1 MCTLSC
7 CDCEMLVETPQC
19 KMFGFLPVPF
29 TGVSDENDG
38 TSAGKGVAVVS
49 GNGVIGGGGGT
60 GSTVLEGISVG
71 VSVDEGIF
79 VGTSVGRSEDG
90 GPVGCD
96 VALAVSLGT
105 GTGTAGAAVVLSPVA
120 SPFGGGAAGAA
131 VARVSP
137 FTLPV
142 FAVYVATDSEIVLP
156 SPSTATWRTTDTVWT
171 TAVTVLF
178 GGVDG

>member
-1 MCTLSC
+1 MCTFSC
-7 CDCEMLVETPQC
+7 CYCEMLVGTHQC
-19 KMFGFLPVPF
+19 KKFGFLPVPF
-29 TGVSDENDG
+29 TGVSEENDG
-38 TSAGKGVAVVS
+38 TPAGKGVAVVP
-49 GNGVIGGGGGT
+49 GNEVTGGGGGT
-60 GSTVLEGISVG
+60 GSTVLEGI
-71 VSVDEGIF
+71 F
-79 VGTSVGRSEDG
+79 VRTSVGRSEDG
-90 GPVGCD
+90 GSVGCD

-105 GTGTAGAAVVLSPVA
+105 GTGTAGAAFVLSFVA
-120 SPFGGGAAGAA
+120 SPLGAGAAGAA

-156 SPSTATWRTTDTVWT
+156 SPSTATCRTTDTVWT